1 MAKYPR
7 HHQQNNP
14 RPQQVV
20 AQTQTTQTQWSGP
33 LPPPEVLQKFDV
45 VIRGGAERILRMAET
60 EQQHRISQESIG
72 LAATIRAHKWGQIL
86 GATVAGLAIVGAVV
100 NTYLHGAWEVSV
112 ALVSVPVLGVA
123 QALVGVFTKETKKEE
138 NSTP

>member
-1 MAKYPR
+1 
-7 HHQQNNP
+7 
-14 RPQQVV
+14 
-20 AQTQTTQTQWSGP
+20 
-33 LPPPEVLQKFDV
+33 
-45 VIRGGAERILRMAET
+45 MAET

-72 LAATIRAHKWGQIL
+72 LSATIRAHKWGQVL

-123 QALVGVFTKETKKEE
+123 QALVGVLSKETKKDEE
-138 NSTP
+138 TKPG